1 MSYDYLILTGPA
13 ISVTIFLI
21 WGIKELKQK
30 GDQNHD

>member
-21 WGIKELKQK
+21 WGIKELWTK
-30 GDQNHD
+30 

>member
-21 WGIKELKQK
+21 WGIKELIQTK
-30 GDQNHD
+30 GDQ